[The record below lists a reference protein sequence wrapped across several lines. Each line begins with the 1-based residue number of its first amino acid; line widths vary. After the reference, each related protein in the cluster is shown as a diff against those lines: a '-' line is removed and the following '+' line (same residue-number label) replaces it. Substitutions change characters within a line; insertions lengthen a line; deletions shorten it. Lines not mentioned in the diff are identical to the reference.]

1 MRLPRKSSAADK
13 TQVVVLT
20 ADQAFEAE
28 VRETFSASQ
37 QVALQVVSGTLAEME
52 AAFKP
57 EGATVAVV
65 DLDSN
70 EPAEMCALDRVMARV
85 GAKVPVVVVMPALDQ
100 NVARTLLQMRVA
112 DFLIKPISPV
122 DLVRTCAH
130 VATPSASSETSEAE
144 ILTFLP
150 AVGGAGVTTLAVQSA
165 MMLLNSG
172 QRGKASTCLVD
183 LDFQHGACADYL
195 DLDPRLDLGEI
206 EPRPER
212 LDRCCPITPQV
223 SRLSRPRTAR
233 PRCGR
238 SIRRWLRV
246 CLILFPRIS
255 ITWCSICRA
264 PGSRGPTACS
274 WARTPSSSS
283 AR

>member
-85 GAKVPVVVVMPALDQ
+85 GAKV
-100 NVARTLLQMRVA
+100 
-112 DFLIKPISPV
+112 
-122 DLVRTCAH
+122 
-130 VATPSASSETSEAE
+130 
-144 ILTFLP
+144 
-150 AVGGAGVTTLAVQSA
+150 
-165 MMLLNSG
+165 
-172 QRGKASTCLVD
+172 
-183 LDFQHGACADYL
+183 
-195 DLDPRLDLGEI
+195 
-206 EPRPER
+206 
-212 LDRCCPITPQV
+212 
-223 SRLSRPRTAR
+223 
-233 PRCGR
+233 R
-238 SIRRWLRV
+238 SW
-246 CLILFPRIS
+246 
-255 ITWCSICRA
+255 W
-264 PGSRGPTACS
+264 
-274 WARTPSSSS
+274 
-283 AR
+283 